1 MELLHHEVE
10 AIGLYLN
17 IDPSD
22 PSKMPITPHYG
33 SSKVY
38 HLTLTSPCF
47 FMDISNAE
55 CMILDVKPLA
65 CKDYPFRLKER
76 LMCTWFD
83 VLYCPEAQKML
94 NIHYGLKG
102 EK

>member
-47 FMDISNAE
+47 FMDKATNLCI
-55 CMILDVKPLA
+55 IHDVKPLA
-65 CKDYPFRLKER
+65 CKDYPFRLRER
-76 LMCTWFD
+76 LMCNWLD
-83 VLYCPEAQKML
+83 VFCCLEACQMMD
-94 NIHYGLKG
+94 IQYGLVG